1 MNKNTILVINP
12 ISKNIMK
19 AIYNAIIVNL
29 INIIIIGDRKIIYA
43 LCIELNINIQLLQI
57 VDCNNIQN
65 LKKKLEEYKLIKN
78 IKGIIIDD
86 IPNGTILSSLTSKSI
101 CKIID
106 FGVFDKSVYLIKN
119 TFNIIQI
126 EKIKETIKIINSLN
140 IYEINIGIITSN
152 RKKSMEIKQTLEK
165 RINVNKIK
173 IIKENKIKK
182 SKYNII
188 LFDDM
193 INEEKFLTEINNKI
207 LQRVIEIKK
216 ASNIYVFDAKQKEL
230 KIIFLQL
237 LFLSKIDKLIE
248 EINTKI
254 I

>member
-19 AIYNAIIVNL
+19 AMYNAIIVNL
-29 INIIIIGDRKIIYA
+29 INIIIIGDRKIIYE

-65 LKKKLEEYKLIKN
+65 LNKKLEEYKLIKN

-86 IPNGTILSSLTSKSI
+86 IPNGTILNALTSKSI

-140 IYEINIGIITSN
+140 NKEINIGIITSN
-152 RKKSMEIKQTLEK
+152 RKNSMEIKQTLEK
-165 RINVNKIK
+165 RISVNKIK

-193 INEEKFLTEINNKI
+193 INEEKFLKEINNKI